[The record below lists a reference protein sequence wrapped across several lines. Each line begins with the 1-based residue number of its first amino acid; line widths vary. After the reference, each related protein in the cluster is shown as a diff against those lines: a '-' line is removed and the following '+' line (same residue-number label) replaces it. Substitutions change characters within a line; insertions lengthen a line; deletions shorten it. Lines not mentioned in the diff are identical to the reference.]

1 LTVSVSTGT
10 IYFPGDTAIVFAT
23 TNFNGQPTTIASL
36 QLVLVKPN
44 GSNITLNAVLV
55 TPGVYKAS
63 YLIPTT
69 GSMGTYA
76 VIVKAHQA
84 GSSDGF
90 ALASFEVK
98 PTWLQANG
106 RNLITATSIAGAVG
120 MLGVVALAWRK
131 GYFTGRKDEFP
142 TP

>member
-1 LTVSVSTGT
+1 LTVSVSAGT
-10 IYFPGDTAIVFAT
+10 IYFPGDTAIIFAT
-23 TNFNGQPTTIASL
+23 TSLNGQQTTVTSL
-36 QLVLVKPN
+36 QLTLVRPN

-63 YLIPTT
+63 YVIPST
-69 GSMGTYA
+69 GSLGTYA
-76 VIVKAHQA
+76 VIVNVHQA
-84 GSSDGF
+84 GSSDRS

-106 RNLITATSIAGAVG
+106 RNLITATSIVGAVG

-131 GYFTGRKDEFP
+131 GYFTRREDEFP
-142 TP
+142 IP